1 VEKYFDRLVQRME
14 NADSER
20 APAFNYNFA
29 LQLDEL
35 NQGLSEIANYYTQAM
50 NGKREK
56 IIKECSTSV

>member
-1 VEKYFDRLVQRME
+1 ME